1 MVKNLPA
8 MQEICIWSLG
18 QEEPLKKGAT
28 HSSILFLFVCLFLFF
43 NDFIYGCARSSCCVG
58 FSLAVAPLVA
68 EHGLWCPQTSVLRLP
83 GSRAPAQ
90 WLWCMGSAALPRVV
104 FPDKG
109 WNSRPLLW
117 QGGDSLPLSLQE
129 SPQVYFRLVFHIPI
143 WWERPG
149 SRESSA
155 TVVALPS
162 KALGPLASACPSLS
176 VWLFAHQVPLSMGFP
191 RQDYWSGLPFPS
203 PSSILAWR
211 IPWIEEPG
219 GLQSMRW
226 QRFGHDWATFT
237 LILLDCVDCD
247 YQD

>member
-1 MVKNLPA
+1 MY
-8 MQEICIWSLG
+8 C
-18 QEEPLKKGAT
+18 
-28 HSSILFLFVCLFLFF
+28 FCFFF

-83 GSRAPAQ
+83 SSRAPAQ

-104 FPDKG
+104 FPDQG

-117 QGGDSLPLSLQE
+117 QGGDSLPLSHQE
-129 SPQVYFRLVFHIPI
+129 NPQAYFRLVFHAPI

-155 TVVALPS
+155 TVLALPS
-162 KALGPLASACPSLS
+162 KALGPLANASPSLS

-203 PSSILAWR
+203 PCLLCIVFYMHRNNTVLQICFGSKCTCKHKFTKYCFYLWVILIPSIHASSLGF
-211 IPWIEEPG
+211 P
-219 GLQSMRW
+219 QSSV
-226 QRFGHDWATFT
+226 GK
-237 LILLDCVDCD
+237 
-247 YQD
+247 